1 MLHLEF
7 KYCTISFSFSQWKG
21 GQFGGYFLSSPAGE
35 RNTGWERNKMRK
47 EAVATQ
53 SEHQEAEELTSPNF
67 LLEFHQTSGNWLVGV
82 GEKKNP
88 AYWMGQRSYSLA
100 LCHVSL
106 HHFFFHNSP
115 FQRIWAR
122 RWTSTGLLLPFS
134 YFRFF
139 QLVRGFSRNTDL
151 FSNCW
156 PKSPL
161 GLYPTHLPLWKDS
174 TPLVFG
180 KLQIDKHRPFV
191 EVWNVKMRNSHLA
204 SPASLLSDSVWAPP
218 LAGHLLPCSVKRGY

>member
-1 MLHLEF
+1 MLHLDF
-7 KYCTISFSFSQWKG
+7 KYCTISSSFSQWKG

-47 EAVATQ
+47 EAVATL

-106 HHFFFHNSP
+106 HHFFFFIIRPSKEFGQEDEQARDSCCRSLIFGSFNWYVDFLEILIFFLIAGQSLHWGSIRLTSP
-115 FQRIWAR
+115 YGKTR
-122 RWTSTGLLLPFS
+122 LL
-134 YFRFF
+134 
-139 QLVRGFSRNTDL
+139 
-151 FSNCW
+151 
-156 PKSPL
+156 
-161 GLYPTHLPLWKDS
+161 
-174 TPLVFG
+174 
-180 KLQIDKHRPFV
+180 
-191 EVWNVKMRNSHLA
+191 
-204 SPASLLSDSVWAPP
+204 
-218 LAGHLLPCSVKRGY
+218 